1 VFNSIIVLI
10 ENGENSKKSFIMIK
24 GEGFFSWISLEI
36 PVNLVK
42 SNVQNI
48 GGHIAYI
55 K

>member
-1 VFNSIIVLI
+1 VFNRIIVLI

-24 GEGFFSWISLEI
+24 GEGFFSRISLEI

-48 GGHIAYI
+48 GGRIVYL